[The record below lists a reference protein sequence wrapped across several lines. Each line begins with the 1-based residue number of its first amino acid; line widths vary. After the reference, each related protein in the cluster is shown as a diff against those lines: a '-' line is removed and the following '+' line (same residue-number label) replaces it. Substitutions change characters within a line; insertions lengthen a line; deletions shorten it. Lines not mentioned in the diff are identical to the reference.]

1 MKQHEFLQPRK
12 GFEDFVELFGS
23 LTIGD
28 WDGEYFVSWR
38 EAYRSE
44 TIYRRRVIIELDCQF
59 RVYLTF
65 SAYPFGK
72 TWRQIFMEETEYK
85 EICTTKFPD
94 VVKLPGEPWSEV
106 FYDANHPVAET
117 EDENDDDDEN
127 GYWTTDDDD
136 ESFTID
142 EDEESLAA
150 DEADQDGDSKADE
163 VEVGEADIDGDGI
176 GHEEEVVK
184 AD

>member
-59 RVYLTF
+59 RPPGVPNIF
-65 SAYPFGK
+65 RIPF
-72 TWRQIFMEETEYK
+72 WQ
-85 EICTTKFPD
+85 D
-94 VVKLPGEPWSEV
+94 
-106 FYDANHPVAET
+106 
-117 EDENDDDDEN
+117 
-127 GYWTTDDDD
+127 
-136 ESFTID
+136 
-142 EDEESLAA
+142 LAA
-150 DEADQDGDSKADE
+150 DLHGRDR
-163 VEVGEADIDGDGI
+163 V
-176 GHEEEVVK
+176 
-184 AD
+184 